1 MVNSIKLSILL
12 SDFLRYK
19 GLWEYRTYCKA
30 FFTNIYEMVNEINV
44 YSNKIWNIVIKIG
57 IVINFLL
64 PAISSL

>member
-30 FFTNIYEMVNEINV
+30 FFINIYEMVNEINI
-44 YSNKIWNIVIKIG
+44 YSNKNLKYSDKNWNSYK
-57 IVINFLL
+57 F
-64 PAISSL
+64 SSSSHQ

>member
-30 FFTNIYEMVNEINV
+30 FFINIYEMVNEINI